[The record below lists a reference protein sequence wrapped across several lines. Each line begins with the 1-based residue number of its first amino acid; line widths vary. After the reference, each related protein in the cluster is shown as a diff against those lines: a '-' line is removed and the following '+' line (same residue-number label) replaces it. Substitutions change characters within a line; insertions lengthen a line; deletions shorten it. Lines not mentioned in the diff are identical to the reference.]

1 MIVLLFQAMKQW
13 WQLKS
18 ENFDTILFFKV
29 CKHRKMH
36 LNTIPRSSF
45 NVLSYIVV
53 LTWEIGLGQ
62 PPARCHTP
70 QTVPIEL

>member
-29 CKHRKMH
+29 CKHRKVH
-36 LNTIPRSSF
+36 LNSTPISSF
-45 NVLSYIVV
+45 NVLSY
-53 LTWEIGLGQ
+53 
-62 PPARCHTP
+62 
-70 QTVPIEL
+70 